1 MTQNPES
8 ATVDMAI
15 VDALHIMHNGKFLHL
30 PVLDK
35 GSKIFQKLT
44 MINLKYVKH
53 HNFNIWV

>member
-35 GSKIFQKLT
+35 GKQTSSTETLS
-44 MINLKYVKH
+44 N
-53 HNFNIWV
+53 